1 MLSQLSLRWS
11 VMRIN
16 ITPRN
21 FDEESLYLSETLVNK
36 LCSVK
41 YFIYLLTSCLALSMN
56 SVNLRWRKLLSSP
69 Y

>member
-1 MLSQLSLRWS
+1 MLSELSLRWS

-21 FDEESLYLSETLVNK
+21 FDEESLYLSETLDNK
-36 LCSVK
+36 LCN
-41 YFIYLLTSCLALSMN
+41 ILYLLTSCLALSMN